1 MNLSKL
7 KKEITYYL
15 LDIPCVMY
23 ASFIL
28 HGNIFKKKRFDMT
41 AIETLLN
48 AEQVAEMLGLSVATI
63 RKWVLL
69 RYIPFQKLGSSVR
82 FSVSEIKEWQKSR
95 TIMPTDTRKN
105 DNGGNI

>member
-1 MNLSKL
+1 
-7 KKEITYYL
+7 
-15 LDIPCVMY
+15 
-23 ASFIL
+23 
-28 HGNIFKKKRFDMT
+28 MT

-48 AEQVAEMLGLSVATI
+48 AEQVAEMLGLSIATI

-95 TIMPTDTRKN
+95 TVMPIDTRKN
-105 DNGGNI
+105 KTGGNV